1 MAPFTLKNETRV
13 VGIDDG
19 PYVRGSERTLIV
31 MTIYRLDGYIDGFL
45 SGWIDTDGSDASET
59 IGRSL
64 NNSRFKDQIRCIISD
79 GGCLAGFNV
88 LDLSALCELT
98 SLPVITAS
106 DEPPDTDSV
115 MRALSSFRDGEGRL
129 KLLTAHTPYPITL
142 PEGKCWIRFEGIDGP
157 DAERVVRRAT
167 IRGRTPEPV
176 RISHMV
182 ARSLSDSMDRRYN
195 R

>member
-1 MAPFTLKNETRV
+1 MASFTLKKETRV

-19 PYVRGSERTLIV
+19 PYVRGSKRTLIV
-31 MTIYRLDGYIDGFL
+31 MTVYRLDGYIDGFL
-45 SGWIDTDGSDASET
+45 SGWMDTDGTNASGT
-59 IGRSL
+59 IGELL
-64 NNSRFKDQIRCIISD
+64 NNSRFKEQIRCIISD

-106 DEPPDTDSV
+106 DEAPDMDSV
-115 MRALSSFRDGEGRL
+115 IRALSSFQDGEQRL
-129 KLLTAHTPYPITL
+129 KLLTAHTPYPISL
-142 PEGKCWIRFEGIDGP
+142 PDGKCWIRFEGIDGS
-157 DAERVVRRAT
+157 DAEKVIRRAT

-176 RISHMV
+176 RISHMI
-182 ARSLSDSMDRRYN
+182 ARSLFDSMERRYN